1 MQELDEYKD
10 GFKKF
15 VEIVNNVLAENQ
27 LDLNDKS
34 SDQIIENRKVTVTS
48 KNLLD
53 KVIDQLIF
61 NKQTIINEQ

>member
-34 SDQIIENRKVTVTS
+34 SDQIIENSKVTS
-48 KNLLD
+48 KKILDEVINQLLS
-53 KVIDQLIF
+53 
-61 NKQTIINEQ
+61 NEETIRNE